1 MPVRAGR
8 RGAFVAS
15 RRGRPPGAKV
25 LEGCV
30 AAPDGLKSET
40 FCRDL
45 KILQNPAAERPV
57 ATASA
62 TVHILSVSDAQDRS
76 LKPREALETR

>member
-1 MPVRAGR
+1 MFMGDVEFLYDYVYRIRYMRWLYGR
-8 RGAFVAS
+8 
-15 RRGRPPGAKV
+15 
-25 LEGCV
+25 CV

-45 KILQNPAAERPV
+45 KILHNPAAERPV

-76 LKPREALETR
+76 LKPREALERR